1 MQRAYLTC
9 AAFCCVRRLAKD
21 LEIKAKLEEE
31 AKAKAEAAAEAM
43 ALMEVQNTI
52 HKTRICT
59 HWQRGTCSFGRACT
73 FAHGDA
79 ELQANTCNASS
90 SGESGT
96 LADGKAVPAARR
108 RVSRLRPLPPIETF
122 HSLPAGSSSLVRD
135 GRDGLVR
142 DGLDEEQE
150 SDPLLDMHAVQNTNP
165 TTLRALSHYEIFH
178 GLVAG
183 IATVDEVARSCAGV
197 HGWAAWGSLQLKLAV
212 AMGTHARL
220 GAGAVEGQGCPYLM
234 MPADLLERVVE
245 GWVAESSGGS
255 TAALKE
261 KTREERMTRD

>member
-9 AAFCCVRRLAKD
+9 AAFCYVRRLAKD

-31 AKAKAEAAAEAM
+31 AKAKAEAADAAEAM

-90 SGESGT
+90 SGES
-96 LADGKAVPAARR
+96 KAVPAARR

-135 GRDGLVR
+135 VRDGLVR
-142 DGLDEEQE
+142 DGLDEKQE

-197 HGWAAWGSLQLKLAV
+197 HGWAAWGSLQLKLAF

-220 GAGAVEGQGCPYLM
+220 GAGAAEGQGCPYLM

-245 GWVAESSGGS
+245 VWVAESSGGS
-255 TAALKE
+255 TAALKK

>member
-9 AAFCCVRRLAKD
+9 AAFCYVRRLAKD

-43 ALMEVQNTI
+43 ALKEVQNTT
-52 HKTRICT
+52 HKT
-59 HWQRGTCSFGRACT
+59 
-73 FAHGDA
+73 
-79 ELQANTCNASS
+79 TCNASS
-90 SGESGT
+90 SGT
-96 LADGKAVPAARR
+96 LAEIGKAVPAARR

-135 GRDGLVR
+135 VRDGLVR

-197 HGWAAWGSLQLKLAV
+197 HGWAAWVPRQLKLAF

-220 GAGAVEGQGCPYLM
+220 GAGAAEGQGCPYLM
-234 MPADLLERVVE
+234 MQGELVKRVVDACRWDA
-245 GWVAESSGGS
+245 GKVSTTVVRLMGGKF
-255 TAALKE
+255 A
-261 KTREERMTRD
+261 

>member
-1 MQRAYLTC
+1 L
-9 AAFCCVRRLAKD
+9 CCVCRLAKD

-43 ALMEVQNTI
+43 ALKEVQNTT
-52 HKTRICT
+52 HKT
-59 HWQRGTCSFGRACT
+59 
-73 FAHGDA
+73 
-79 ELQANTCNASS
+79 TCNASS
-90 SGESGT
+90 SGT
-96 LADGKAVPAARR
+96 LAEIGKAVPAARR

-197 HGWAAWGSLQLKLAV
+197 HGWAAWVPRQLKLAF

-220 GAGAVEGQGCPYLM
+220 GAGAAEGQGCPYLM

-245 GWVAESSGGS
+245 VWVAESSGGS
-255 TAALKE
+255 TAALKKKRVE
-261 KTREERMTRD
+261 VIRAALYASREERISREERMTRD